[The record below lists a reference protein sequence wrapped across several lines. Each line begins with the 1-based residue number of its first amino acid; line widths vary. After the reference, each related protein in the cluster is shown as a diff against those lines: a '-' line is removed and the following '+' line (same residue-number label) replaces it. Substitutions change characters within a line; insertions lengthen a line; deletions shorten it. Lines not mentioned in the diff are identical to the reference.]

1 MKNVQY
7 MHFAT
12 IHLIVVNLCLYCGNE
27 LLVLVLLRTV
37 ANPPTPSIHTA
48 SSTMRARDVAVI
60 SYATRTLSINE
71 VLSLLDSA
79 NA

>member
-7 MHFAT
+7 MHFVT
-12 IHLIVVNLCLYCGNE
+12 IHLIVVNLCLYCGNK
-27 LLVLVLLRTV
+27 LLVLVLLRIV

-48 SSTMRARDVAVI
+48 SSTMRARDMAVNT
-60 SYATRTLSINE
+60 SATRTLRIIE

-79 NA
+79 SA